1 MFKESASFSLVLVT
15 LLSLVFTASVAYSAG
30 FQLFNELS
38 AKTTGNSGAMSAR
51 YDVAECA
58 WFNPAGAALMERPT
72 VTAGGAL
79 IFPSMELDNDG
90 DDPNL
95 KHIAYPVPYM
105 YGAMPFMNRF
115 GVSLAVNAP
124 YGLTTEWDNDWEGRT
139 YAQYTELSTVY
150 ITPAISG
157 KVFDWLSL
165 SAGLQV
171 VYVDA
176 EMRKFISTSLGDVY
190 TKIEGDDWGAGYVLS
205 AMAVPFDDWTFGIT
219 YHSHVSTRLD
229 GDAKYQLPALPPPY
243 DAVMKGLFPKSDLTL
258 PMDLPATLSLAV
270 STTMLKK
277 FRFSGELLWTQ
288 WSAYENLKFNYDKAP
303 GSGQPGIVE
312 NPKKWDDVW
321 CIRFGA
327 EYYFNDQW
335 TFRLSYAWDESPIDD
350 DYRDPSLSTN
360 DRHIFGFGL
369 GWTWNHLTVDAAYS
383 YVAVEDAK
391 VGKEATPALDGT
403 YKGDAHIANLS
414 FSWTF

>member
-1 MFKESASFSLVLVT
+1 MFKKTGNF
-15 LLSLVFTASVAYSAG
+15 LLLAAVIFFCARAYTVHAAG

-105 YGAMPFMNRF
+105 YGAMPFMDRF
-115 GVSLAVNAP
+115 GVSLSVNAP
-124 YGLTTEWDNDWEGRT
+124 YGLTTEWDNDWEGRY
-139 YAQYTELSTVY
+139 YAQYTELSTVF
-150 ITPAISG
+150 ITPAVSG
-157 KVFDWLSL
+157 KVLDWLSL
-165 SAGLQV
+165 SAGLQM

-176 EMRKFISTSLGDVY
+176 EMRKFIPTRLGDVY

-205 AMAVPFDDWTFGIT
+205 AMAVPFDDWSFGIT
-219 YHSHVSTRLD
+219 YHSHVSTRID
-229 GDAKYQLPALPPPY
+229 GDAKYERPALPPPY
-243 DAVMKGLFPKSDLTL
+243 DSVMQDLFPKSDVTL

-270 STTMLKK
+270 STTMLKN

-288 WSAYENLKFNYDKAP
+288 WSAYENLKFNYDQSP
-303 GSGQPGIVE
+303 GTGQEGIVE
-312 NPKKWDDVW
+312 VNKDWDDVW
-321 CIRFGA
+321 CVRFGV
-327 EYYFNDQW
+327 EYYLNDQW

-360 DRHIFGFGL
+360 DRNIFGFGV
-369 GWTWNHLTVDAAYS
+369 GWAWNQLTVDAAYS

-391 VGKEATPALDGT
+391 VGKKATPTLDGT